1 MSQADTAP
9 STGAPTIAGGISA
22 SPSASHAVSGRRAF
36 IAGLALAPVAIAAP
50 AMAHGAPI
58 MVCAPANSAWQAAL
72 ADERKAALASE
83 SFYAAHVAPANAAF
97 DAGTASISAVHEQ
110 EEAWGEYTSAHAD
123 AVNALLLTPAP
134 TLDDVVHKLR
144 MGIRDYAFDGSDQG
158 CKMLEIIAS
167 DIERLTGAA

>member
-9 STGAPTIAGGISA
+9 NTGAPIVTGGFPA
-22 SPSASHAVSGRRAF
+22 SPSAFDAVSGRRAF
-36 IAGLALAPVAIAAP
+36 LVGLAMAPVAVAAP
-50 AMAHGAPI
+50 ALAHGAPI
-58 MVCAPANSAWQAAL
+58 MVCAPADSAWQAAL

-110 EEAWGEYTSAHAD
+110 EEAWGDYTAAHAD

-134 TLDDVVHKLR
+134 TLEDVVHKLR

-167 DIERLTGAA
+167 DIERLGGAA

>member
-1 MSQADTAP
+1 MSELH
-9 STGAPTIAGGISA
+9 SS
-22 SPSASHAVSGRRAF
+22 RRDVMR
-36 IAGLALAPVAIAAP
+36 ALAIIPATLVAP
-50 AMAHGAPI
+50 AAANAAVGL
-58 MVCAPANSAWQAAL
+58 VCAPAASIYPDWQAAL

-110 EEAWGEYTSAHAD
+110 EEAWGDYTAAHAD

-134 TLDDVVHKLR
+134 TLEDVVHKLR
-144 MGIRDYAFDGSDQG
+144 VGIRDYAFDGSGQG

-167 DIERLTGAA
+167 DIERLGGAA